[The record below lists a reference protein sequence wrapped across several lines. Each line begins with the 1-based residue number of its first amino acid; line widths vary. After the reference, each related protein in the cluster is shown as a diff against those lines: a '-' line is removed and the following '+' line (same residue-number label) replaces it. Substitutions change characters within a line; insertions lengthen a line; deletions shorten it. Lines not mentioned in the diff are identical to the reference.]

1 MKNKTKEKNV
11 IYPKK
16 NNEENVKAKFRIA
29 TKGAVYS

>member
-11 IYPKK
+11 IYIKK
-16 NNEENVKAKFRIA
+16 YEENVKAKFRIA